1 MKKLMAVAAASM
13 FMVSACCQKEEK
25 TAVAVKS
32 NAEIAIENI
41 MTRSSVRAYTSQ
53 KPSEGQIDTILRAAF
68 AAPTGMNR
76 QPWAFVVVDDRALL
90 DTMAGFLPGA
100 PMLEESQVAIVVCGD
115 LLLAPKDVAGHNY
128 WEQDCSAATE
138 NLLLATHALGLGA
151 VWTGVFPSP
160 EKVAF
165 VQSVL
170 QMPENLIPLAV
181 MPIGYPDEPQKI
193 KDKWDANKVYYNTC
207 VR

>member
-1 MKKLMAVAAASM
+1 MKKIMLVAAASALM
-13 FMVSACCQKEEK
+13 LSGCCKNEEK
-25 TAVAVKS
+25 NVAVKS
-32 NAEIAIENI
+32 DSAIAIENI
-41 MTRSSVRAYTSQ
+41 MTRSSVRAYTQ
-53 KPSEGQIDTILRAAF
+53 EKPSEAQIDTILRAAF

-76 QPWAFVVVDDRALL
+76 QPWAFIVVDQRELL
-90 DTMAGFLPGA
+90 DTLATQLPGA

-115 LLLAPKDVAGHNY
+115 LNLAPKDVAGHNY

-138 NLLLATHALGLGA
+138 NLLLATHAIGLGA
-151 VWTGVFPSP
+151 VWTGVFPAP
-160 EKVAF
+160 VKVAF

-170 QMPENLIPLAV
+170 NMPSHLVPLAV
-181 MPIGYPDEPQKI
+181 VPIGYPDEPQHI